1 MVMIKP
7 RDRQMTSYPFRFHCW
22 ATDLCTHVS
31 AVPICFRPH
40 MSHILSWVFVSN
52 GHGKAKRS
60 ADDVTSFQVSSRY
73 RPLCTH
79 TRLLCMSPSSMS
91 RIHGVWECLFSLSV
105 CVYMHTLL
113 FGCWGLFTLF
123 ASYRGSWCC
132 LFSMPVLGLLVTLFL
147 WYSVLMFYDVKRG
160 NNSSSLIELTI
171 GSLSG
176 LEVGRSVNK
185 STLLLQ

>member
-31 AVPICFRPH
+31 AVPIYFRPH

-79 TRLLCMSPSSMS
+79 TSAVHVSFLRVTYS
-91 RIHGVWECLFSLSV
+91 RCLRVFILFV
-105 CVYMHTLL
+105 CVCLHTHSAFRVLRVIYFVCILPWLL
-113 FGCWGLFTLF
+113 MLSF
-123 ASYRGSWCC
+123 
-132 LFSMPVLGLLVTLFL
+132 
-147 WYSVLMFYDVKRG
+147 FY
-160 NNSSSLIELTI
+160 TCF
-171 GSLSG
+171 GSLSDFVFMIQCFDVLWCKEG
-176 LEVGRSVNK
+176 
-185 STLLLQ
+185 